1 MEMIKI
7 LIQAGGDINSQNED
21 GFTPLHVASMKGLVK
36 AINSLI
42 QAGADVNC
50 QNRIGSTALHVASRY
65 HRVEVIWALLA
76 AGADATIKDN
86 RGYCAYDIAYENR
99 CRGWW
104 MVGCATIS
112 MIVPSPGE
120 KGNIKFQMKIGA
132 QPTSQK
138 RKLQH

>member
-42 QAGADVNC
+42 QAGVDVNC

-104 MVGCATIS
+104 MADNANGRACMNALNKNVGWYADVRSRLFT
-112 MIVPSPGE
+112 
-120 KGNIKFQMKIGA
+120 
-132 QPTSQK
+132 QK
-138 RKLQH
+138 DGWN